1 MANIGATTWDTSVA
15 KVGLT
20 PSIGGAALTA
30 GERAT
35 GSVVIPGAS
44 ALLKANPNYAT
55 QIGAALMASPAFTGG
70 PGAGFTVDAY
80 LDDAT
85 VTDQVTV
92 AVTAVAAGTPTA
104 GVYTVFVM
112 PF

>member
-15 KVGLT
+15 KFGLT

-44 ALLKANPNYAT
+44 ALLKANPNYVT
-55 QIGAALMASPAFTGG
+55 QIGAVLMASPAFTGG
-70 PGAGFTVDAY
+70 PGAGFTVNAY

-92 AVTAVAAGTPTA
+92 AVTAVAAGTPAA
-104 GVYTVFVM
+104 GQYAVFVL